1 MAEWVVSLH
10 LTKDVDV
17 RHGVEENW
25 WLSEFQLLFAE
36 DTSSFFIALALIFST
51 NSAHRDHSMYRW
63 NPSLFMTLKITPSIL
78 YGINPNYVTLI
89 ILSAE
94 LRRQGTSVNTLELFP
109 PVCIPT
115 RWYTYVLV
123 VSHSKINFIFCKSVL
138 IDFRQIIIIF
148 KKIWSCKQVIKT
160 IITYWVYH

>member
-1 MAEWVVSLH
+1 MDDVEVYAYLIRQKMAEWVVSLH

-109 PVCIPT
+109 PVCI
-115 RWYTYVLV
+115 
-123 VSHSKINFIFCKSVL
+123 NFIFCKSVL
-138 IDFRQIIIIF
+138 IDFRQIIII
-148 KKIWSCKQVIKT
+148 
-160 IITYWVYH
+160 

>member
-1 MAEWVVSLH
+1 MLDMGLKKIDGFPSFSCCSLRIQVLSLFLLH
-10 LTKDVDV
+10 SYSVLT
-17 RHGVEENW
+17 RHTVIIRCIGEI
-25 WLSEFQLLFAE
+25 LLFLWRWRSHLQFYIY
-36 DTSSFFIALALIFST
+36 DQFLHIFTSHT
-51 NSAHRDHSMYRW
+51 
-63 NPSLFMTLKITPSIL
+63 
-78 YGINPNYVTLI
+78 GINPNYVTLI

-160 IITYWVYH
+160 IITFWVYHY